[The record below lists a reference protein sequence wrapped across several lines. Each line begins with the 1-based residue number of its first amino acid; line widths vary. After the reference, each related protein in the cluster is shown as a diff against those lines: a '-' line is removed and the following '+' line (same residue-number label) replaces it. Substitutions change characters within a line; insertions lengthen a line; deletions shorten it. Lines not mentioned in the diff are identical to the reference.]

1 MHTKSTGRP
10 FRPFSAPKANS
21 SSRIALLHGARRSGA
36 HGVVGGI
43 LVYVVG
49 QYGASEHHRPASHA
63 PTLVSGSSPFCASRM
78 AMHARMRKLLRPNRV
93 PVTEA
98 GSPPGR
104 PACFPH
110 PVRGKARGRS
120 VAAQEAPLE
129 IYNDKTRDM
138 PVVNPRAVASA
149 CRLPSTATAPGLHNP
164 LARSARTPLC
174 SHYYNPRRSRRD
186 PPPGSGRRFPR
197 MARVPHQSDCSCRA
211 HVATCHLQD

>member
-21 SSRIALLHGARRSGA
+21 SSRIALLQGARRSGA

-129 IYNDKTRDM
+129 IYNDKK
-138 PVVNPRAVASA
+138 
-149 CRLPSTATAPGLHNP
+149 TAFSP
-164 LARSARTPLC
+164 LAKARPQGPPDVPIWHRSVGLARKALRGPREPNRPPPPRPTPWASL
-174 SHYYNPRRSRRD
+174 SSSRRSR
-186 PPPGSGRRFPR
+186 P
-197 MARVPHQSDCSCRA
+197 
-211 HVATCHLQD
+211 TCNPTH